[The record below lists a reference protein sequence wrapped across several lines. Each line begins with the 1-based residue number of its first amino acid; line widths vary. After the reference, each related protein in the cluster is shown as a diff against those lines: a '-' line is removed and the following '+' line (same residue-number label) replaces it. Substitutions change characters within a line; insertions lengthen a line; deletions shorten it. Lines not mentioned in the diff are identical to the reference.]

1 MESNTNESS
10 RLRPRS
16 NSYHQHTIESSSS
29 SSSSASIGIVVP
41 SSSSSFSSGT
51 NQNESFVNDSNRG
64 LDTSFNAGPLR
75 KGKWTTEEENYA
87 NKIIELFNKGLL
99 QIPIGTTL
107 RSYLSEKLN
116 WYVYMYHIYIYMYH
130 IYIYMYHIY
139 IYTLD

>member
-29 SSSSASIGIVVP
+29 SSPTSIGMAAP
-41 SSSSSFSSGT
+41 SSSSSSSSNT

-116 WYVYMYHIYIYMYH
+116 WYVYMLC
-130 IYIYMYHIY
+130 IY
-139 IYTLD
+139 IYT